1 MIINFENQQ
10 PLIEGVSINDLIEKI
25 ETPFYVYSQKKI
37 TESFNR
43 INIFNKTDIFY
54 SVKANS
60 NQAILTLMKK
70 LGAGADVVSIGE
82 LKRAIEA
89 GFDKNKI
96 IFEGVGKSQTDL
108 EFAINNNIRQIN
120 IESFE
125 EMGLINSLGKKLNK
139 NIDIGVRI
147 NPDIKANTQD
157 KISTGRKKDKFGI
170 SIELIDEILTLVK
183 KYNNLNLVGLSC
195 HVGSQIHEINV
206 FEKVF
211 NKMKKTTD
219 ILKKNNIKIKFLD
232 LGGGFGVTY
241 NQEKK
246 LDLNAISNLIDKTFR
261 NEEYNISIEP
271 GRFLVANAGIIITK
285 VITSKKNSDINF
297 LITDAGMQTLIRPAL
312 YNDFHRI
319 IALNHSDKK
328 DIYTVAGPICE
339 SSDIFANNIELPKQ
353 KSGDFLAICDVG
365 AYGFVMASNY
375 NTICLPPEILINEK
389 NYSIIRKKENISEI
403 IKKDIIPD
411 WL

>member
-1 MIINFENQQ
+1 MIINFQNQQ
-10 PLIEGVSINDLIEKI
+10 PFIEGVCLDDLTKNI

-37 TESFNR
+37 TESYNQ

-82 LKRAIEA
+82 LKRAIKA
-89 GFDKNKI
+89 GFDRNKI

-125 EMGLINSLGKKLNK
+125 EMQVINSLGKKLNK

-170 SIELIDEILTLVK
+170 SIELINDILTLIN
-183 KYNNLNLVGLSC
+183 KYDNLNLVGLSC
-195 HVGSQIHEINV
+195 HVGSQIHDIDV

-211 NKMKKTTD
+211 NKMKNTTD

-241 NQEKK
+241 NQEKI
-246 LDLNAISNLIDKTFR
+246 LDLNGISNLIDKIFK

-271 GRFLVANAGIIITK
+271 GRFLVANAGILVTK

-297 LITDAGMQTLIRPAL
+297 LITDAGMQTFIRPAL
-312 YNDFHRI
+312 YNAFHKI
-319 IALNHSDKK
+319 IGLNNNNKK

-339 SSDIFANNIELPKQ
+339 SSDIFANSIELPKQ

-365 AYGFVMASNY
+365 AYAFVMASNY
-375 NTICLPPEILINEK
+375 NTISLPSEILINKK
-389 NYSIIRKKENISEI
+389 NYSVIRKKENISEI
-403 IKKDIIPD
+403 IQKDVIPD